1 MSFIAD
7 ILPKSAGNVNG
18 FLPIYVNFELFLEL
32 RNRISIITDTHREKG
47 ESL

>member
-18 FLPIYVNFELFLEL
+18 FLPLYVSFDLFSEL
-32 RNRISIITDTHREKG
+32 RTWISIITDSLGMKG
-47 ESL
+47 